1 MRIRDLKRS
10 TGGAVSMKVIIIVV
24 LVVIMVSAST
34 LVVMFSSGTKNDPN
48 ANVVQNGDTV
58 TVNYIGKLVNGRI
71 FDTSIWSV
79 ANDTSQP
86 KSLTFTLKS
95 QSSYNPL
102 TFKVGSGQ
110 VIEGFNNAVIGM
122 TLNSPYK
129 NVTIPPSQAYP
140 EQPQFNKV
148 FNLTQEMRV
157 FVNYTYADFN
167 TKYSI
172 TNPIQGMTITDPL
185 YGWPVWIAVAD
196 SIADRVQVMNMPQV
210 DGLYRI
216 YAPANTSQAG
226 GWNVR
231 VLSVDSGAF
240 GGEGRIVVHSELTA
254 ADDRNILGTE
264 KVSSTVTKTFIV
276 TEVDVVNGTCI
287 LAYNNS
293 ATGYNAELGGQTLI
307 FEIILT
313 KIVKG

>member
-10 TGGAVSMKVIIIVV
+10 TGGAVSMKVILIVV

-34 LVVMFSSGTKNDPN
+34 LVVMFSSGSNTNPN

-58 TVNYIGKLVNGRI
+58 TVNYVGKLVDGRV

-79 ANDTSQP
+79 ANDTSQA

-95 QSSYNPL
+95 QSSYTPFS
-102 TFKVGSGQ
+102 FKVGAGS
-110 VIEGFNNAVIGM
+110 VIPGFNSAVLGM
-122 TLNSPYK
+122 TLSNPYK
-129 NVTIPPSQAYP
+129 NVTIPASQAYP
-140 EQPQFNKV
+140 EQTQFNKV
-148 FNLTQEMRV
+148 FNLTPELRV

-172 TNPIQGMTITDPL
+172 SNPVQGMTITDPL

-216 YAPANTSQAG
+216 YAPVDTSKAG
-226 GWNVR
+226 GWNAR
-231 VLSVDSGAF
+231 VVSVNSSAF

-276 TEVDVVNGTCI
+276 TQVDNVNNTCI
-287 LAYNNS
+287 LAYNNPS
-293 ATGYNAELGGQTLI
+293 TGYNAELGGQILV